1 MRDAQEVEV
10 SVSGGGE
17 DAQILVF
24 FFLSLTPSLVSST
37 QILQNLIFWDIF
49 YTRRRDG
56 TWIVTK

>member
-17 DAQILVF
+17 DAQIFRFSF
-24 FFLSLTPSLVSST
+24 FFFCLECLVS

>member
-24 FFLSLTPSLVSST
+24 FFFGSS